1 MVLTM
6 LACHSQKIIKKDNK
20 MKKLTEEQI
29 QEVSGGESLIDA
41 IHRYEWNSYGVLLT
55 NAAIYAYNMFA
66 ETPVDYVEKIPAPE

>member
-1 MVLTM
+1 M